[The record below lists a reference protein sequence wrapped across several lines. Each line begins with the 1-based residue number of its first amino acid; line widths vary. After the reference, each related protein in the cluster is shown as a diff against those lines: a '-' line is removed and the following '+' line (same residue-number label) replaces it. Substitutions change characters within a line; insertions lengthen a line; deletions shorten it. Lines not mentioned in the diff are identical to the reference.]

1 MEESSTEILI
11 GSLLTDNFKFILT
24 GTNGSE
30 SVADANADIFDEKDY
45 RQNIQDIAH
54 YLDITINKEKN
65 LEGQQIVATT
75 VNTKTTYDALSEQ
88 EGADRVLYFIEVN

>member
-1 MEESSTEILI
+1 MEESNTEILI

-30 SVADANADIFDEKDY
+30 EADADIFDEKDY

-54 YLDITINKEKN
+54 YLNITINKEKN
-65 LEGQQIVATT
+65 LEGQQIVAAT
-75 VNTKTTYDALSEQ
+75 VNTKTTYDTLFEQ
-88 EGADRVLYFIEVN
+88 DGADRVLYFIKVN